1 MTRSELHTK
10 IDSLLDDA
18 ERSRMYG
25 TVEFELREGRV
36 WLLRTIKTEKFE
48 DKGNASHAADKNAY
62 R

>member
-1 MTRSELHTK
+1 MTRPELHAK
-10 IDSLLDDA
+10 IDSLLDEA

-25 TVEFELREGRV
+25 TVEFELREGRI

-48 DKGNASHAADKNAY
+48 DKGNTSHAKPTY

>member
-1 MTRSELHTK
+1 MTRQELHTK
-10 IDSLLDDA
+10 VDYFLDVA
-18 ERSRMYG
+18 EREKMYG

-48 DKGNASHAADKNAY
+48 DIGNTSHAKPTY

>member
-1 MTRSELHTK
+1 MTRAELHKK

-18 ERSRMYG
+18 ERSHMYG
-25 TVEFELREGRV
+25 TVEFELRDGRV

-48 DKGNASHAADKNAY
+48 DKGNTSHAADKNSY